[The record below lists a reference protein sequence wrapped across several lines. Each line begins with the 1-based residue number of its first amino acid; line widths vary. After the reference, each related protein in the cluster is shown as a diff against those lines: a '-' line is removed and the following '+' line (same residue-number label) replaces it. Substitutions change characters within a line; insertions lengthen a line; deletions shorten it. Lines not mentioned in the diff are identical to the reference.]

1 MLIAEDLLL
10 LLTDDTSGRLSTYG
24 AVAEVLLTGANL
36 VELALMGRVDISRA
50 VEPIRF
56 LGIPWDKR
64 SVDRLI
70 VGDPSSTGDAVL
82 DATLQIAIM
91 GQGNLA
97 WVIRQRGKNLQMTLY
112 KQLVSS
118 GMIRHEQRTILAVAM
133 VDRWPVR
140 DSRHKVEVRR
150 RVTQALVEQTTPDT
164 RSAALIALLHTIEY
178 EPAIVDP
185 RYAAFRSRNAVD
197 HELFYIRS
205 QLLERGEQITNSNWA
220 PEAVRNSI
228 DAIIATTRDQALN
241 TIAKGAG

>member
-24 AVAEVLLTGANL
+24 AVAEILLTGANL

-70 VGDPSSTGDAVL
+70 VRDPSSTGDAVL
-82 DATLQIAIM
+82 DATLQIATR

-112 KQLVSS
+112 KQLVRS

-140 DSRHKVEVRR
+140 I
-150 RVTQALVEQTTPDT
+150 PGT
-164 RSAALIALLHTIEY
+164 RW
-178 EPAIVDP
+178 
-185 RYAAFRSRNAVD
+185 RC
-197 HELFYIRS
+197 
-205 QLLERGEQITNSNWA
+205 
-220 PEAVRNSI
+220 
-228 DAIIATTRDQALN
+228 
-241 TIAKGAG
+241 AGG